1 MASNAITAMNP
12 PQPPDGADAA
22 PHTPADLPAGSATP
36 TACAPSPGLSP
47 VDERRAIT
55 LLALAGFV
63 SASAFRICD
72 AMLPQLA
79 LDFGTTTGG
88 AAYVVTAFAIAYGFV
103 QIVFGPVGDRY
114 GKYRVVAFA
123 TLACAIGSSVAALA
137 TSLPLLIVARAVSG
151 AAGAGIVPLSMAWI
165 GDNVPYERRQET
177 LAKFLTGTILGMSAG
192 QVLGGVFTDTVGWR
206 WAFALLVVGYVA
218 VGILLQRELK
228 RQRRTHDVATA
239 GQAHPQFVAQALVV
253 WRTPWARI
261 VLATAFI
268 EGMLVFG
275 ALAFAPTYLHTRH
288 GLSLT
293 LSGTVVAVYAAG
305 GLAYTMVARRLIARL
320 GERGMVMA
328 GGIVLGLAFLLYLI
342 GPVWAVSLVASVL
355 AGFGYYLL
363 HATLQ
368 THATQ
373 MVPGARG
380 TAVAW
385 FASCLFM
392 GQAVGVAIA
401 GLLVDAAGATWIFGS
416 AAVLLPVLGG
426 VFGAALKRRRQQ
438 TSP

>member
-1 MASNAITAMNP
+1 MNP
-12 PQPPDGADAA
+12 A
-22 PHTPADLPAGSATP
+22 
-36 TACAPSPGLSP
+36 
-47 VDERRAIT
+47 DERRAIT

-63 SASAFRICD
+63 SSSAFRICD

-88 AAYVVTAFAIAYGFV
+88 AAYVVTAFAVAYGFV

-114 GKYRVVAFA
+114 GKYRVIAFA

-137 TSLPLLIVARAVSG
+137 SSLPVLIAARAVSG

-177 LAKFLTGTILGMSAG
+177 LARFLTGTILGMSTG
-192 QVLGGVFTDTVGWR
+192 QVLGGVFADTVGWR
-206 WAFALLVVGYVA
+206 WAFALLVVGYLV
-218 VGILLQRELK
+218 VGVLLQRELR
-228 RQRRTHDVATA
+228 RQRETHDVPTG
-239 GQAHPQFVAQALVV
+239 GQARPRFVAQAAVV
-253 WRTPWARI
+253 WRTPWARV
-261 VLATAFI
+261 VLATVFI
-268 EGMLVFG
+268 EGLLVFG
-275 ALAFAPTYLHTRH
+275 SLAFAPAYLHTRF

-293 LSGTVVAVYAAG
+293 LAGAVVAVYAAG
-305 GLAYTMVARRLIARL
+305 GLAYTVVARRVVARL
-320 GERGMVMA
+320 GESGMVMA
-328 GGIVLGLAFLLYLI
+328 GGFVLGLAFLLYLI
-342 GPVWAVSLVASVL
+342 GPIWAVSLAASVL

-368 THATQ
+368 TNATQ
-373 MVPGARG
+373 MVPEARG

-401 GLLVDAAGATWIFGS
+401 GMLVDAAGAVWIFGS
-416 AAVLLPVLGG
+416 SALLLPLLGLA
-426 VFGAALKRRRQQ
+426 FGEALRRKGRAV
-438 TSP
+438 